1 MVGMKFVS
9 TKDSWRSYERD
20 YARLSYNRRPGADKQ
35 DNQQSKMEIHTA
47 MSDKTQAVATT
58 QRQPATILSCLQTD
72 TWKDEVS
79 KVLPKYL
86 TPERILRIARSV
98 ALDAKFTKCSPQSFL
113 LALIKCA
120 QAGLEPDGRVAHLI
134 PYGQE
139 VQAIFD
145 WKGLVSLASR
155 NGISVVPKLVYAA
168 DEFSV
173 QEDDGTGHTRVVHN
187 IDIRKPRG
195 EVVAVYSRAVTGEDA
210 DYEFMTADEVEY
222 VRQTFSRAKN
232 ADAWTKSWGEMA
244 KKTVI
249 RRHSKRWD
257 LPPEVRDA
265 INADDD
271 TPPLIP
277 QPQPFVR
284 PLFSAPSKPAL
295 ENSKMEEQPPPA
307 MNSLR
312 AVRGLCKEAKIEEA
326 DLIDFLLTTG
336 AADNGT
342 KTLEEL
348 NERRPET
355 MAMLTDQWADV
366 SKVILDTK
374 AQAAQATPEEDR

>member
-1 MVGMKFVS
+1 MEK
-9 TKDSWRSYERD
+9 SWRCYERTGE
-20 YARLSYNRRPGADKQ
+20 ALQGQQAANLQ
-35 DNQQSKMEIHTA
+35 DSKQSKMEIHTA
-47 MSDKTQAVATT
+47 MTDKVATT
-58 QRQPATILSCLQTD
+58 QKQPATILSCLQTD
-72 TWKDEVS
+72 TWKEEVS

-98 ALDAKFTKCSPQSFL
+98 ALEPKFKQCNPQSFL

-173 QEDDGTGHTRVVHN
+173 QEDDGTGHTRVIHN

-195 EVVAVYSRAVTGEDA
+195 EVVAVYSRAVTGEEA

-271 TPPLIP
+271 TPPP
-277 QPQPFVR
+277 MVQAQPFAR
-284 PLFSAPSKPAL
+284 PLFSTPAKPEPAQPVIEDAPV
-295 ENSKMEEQPPPA
+295 
-307 MNSLR
+307 MNQLK
-312 AVRGLCKEAKIEEA
+312 AVRGLCAGAKIEEA
-326 DLIDFLLTTG
+326 DLLDFLLTTG
-336 AADNGT
+336 AADKGT

-355 MAMLTDQWADV
+355 MLMLTDQWADV
-366 SKVILDTK
+366 SQVILDTK
-374 AQAAQATPEEDR
+374 AEAAQHTPEEDR